1 MLITWRGFSVK
12 INKDNYML
20 QFNKK
25 SKEPTKQEPTKQ
37 EPTKQEP
44 TNYDTTTVR
53 VNESEPTKTG
63 TAIIKDILESRKE
76 EGATTQ
82 PRTPDR
88 ITYDLLTHPDYLLA
102 SPEGKITL
110 ILEEL
115 FKVYVLQHSKK

>member
-25 SKEPTKQEPTKQ
+25 SKEPTKQEPNMQ
-37 EPTKQEP
+37 EPT
-44 TNYDTTTVR
+44 TIDTTTVR
-53 VNESEPTKTG
+53 VTEPEPT
-63 TAIIKDILESRKE
+63 
-76 EGATTQ
+76 TTQ